1 MKEPILNSSVGPW
14 RRTLRPCSQPVPPA
28 SWPPPPPS
36 LATTQGLVPGNVSAC
51 VGERGLEVICF
62 RRQKCMRA
70 PQPALLWKYF
80 VLFRGLDGSA
90 SLRVGSGH
98 RWFVF
103 LSATVNAF
111 STHRG
116 KVPCTSQ
123 RPGLHP
129 VGGEACEAGGTAM
142 CRGAGLGD
150 SAGSGPGPPP
160 PPHTHPP
167 RSEQLG
173 CWRPCPFTAPR

>member
-70 PQPALLWKYF
+70 PQPALLWEYF
-80 VLFRGLDGSA
+80 VLFRGLDGST

-103 LSATVNAF
+103 LSATVNACP
-111 STHRG
+111 THRG

-142 CRGAGLGD
+142 CRGAGSGD